1 MSLMHLRGAVTR
13 RTRCDTC
20 SRGRWTAGRM
30 WRVRG
35 LRSVPWARRCR
46 TRRLYFRAA
55 GAVCASAR
63 AGVPPQAS
71 VQATRSAAP
80 HWAVS
85 QERCARAWIFTGGE
99 GLSRSATRARR
110 ARARACVAPFPLGTS
125 EARAAALG
133 RGVRARGAEFAIS
146 LASLE
151 VCRTSASFAVLA
163 SGAAGAKARAGSA
176 VRARRAVFAIS
187 FSFCERFI

>member
-1 MSLMHLRGAVTR
+1 MALGRLGVDALAARHLQRLCCRVIRALVVGLPSERAQQSMWCTYRRMRSRCALGVTVSQLSHFPSSSR
-13 RTRCDTC
+13 EFDT
-20 SRGRWTAGRM
+20 SPWSFSPPHPLRYLLTSTAGRM

-71 VQATRSAAP
+71 VQATRTAGP

-85 QERCARAWIFTGGE
+85 QERCARAWIFTGG
-99 GLSRSATRARR
+99 
-110 ARARACVAPFPLGTS
+110 
-125 EARAAALG
+125 
-133 RGVRARGAEFAIS
+133 
-146 LASLE
+146 
-151 VCRTSASFAVLA
+151 
-163 SGAAGAKARAGSA
+163 
-176 VRARRAVFAIS
+176 
-187 FSFCERFI
+187 